1 MERVA
6 ESRDRLLTATK
17 DSRMPDDGYKPNNQL
32 PVVHKPMN
40 EWPAI
45 AAVPRRPVPELR
57 GRDSAGWPRFP
68 SASQKISASAIVQAF
83 GIPLIAMV
91 LRIASSGTA
100 NASYILVALY
110 AMTGPRQAIVSLYLC
125 WLFNMIN
132 HGLAPAAGYAAILRH
147 LVILCAFISVMVHS
161 KRGTSAR
168 TGILVPATL
177 VLCGFLI
184 VHSMIFSHQSD
195 ISLLKAI
202 SFSLTVTAL
211 TVGWGTLEE
220 RERQITMAFLF
231 GSLGL
236 IAVISIPFVTSTI
249 GYFKNGRGFQ
259 GVLVHPQNFGP
270 TMAVLAALLVGQGL
284 TEKKL
289 RFWKVFLLGLSI
301 LWIFLSQ
308 ARIGGLAFVLSLVLG
323 IGCNAIMTWMERNPS
338 RNPLRL
344 GRLTWATALVLIA
357 GIAAAPFVG
366 TRVSTFIQK
375 GARSESLSDIA
386 MASRGGKIN
395 EMMVN
400 IRQYPIFGTGF
411 GVLLGSDYFAIQRD
425 PILGL
430 PIMATVEKG
439 VMPVAI
445 VEETG
450 IVGACITFPWLLLLL
465 VRSVRGGLISGIVFW
480 SVLAT
485 NIAEACFFSPGG
497 QGMFQLIF
505 AIWAATSP
513 QASVIQPVVL
523 QRRQRHAA

>member
-1 MERVA
+1 
-6 ESRDRLLTATK
+6 
-17 DSRMPDDGYKPNNQL
+17 
-32 PVVHKPMN
+32 MN
-40 EWPAI
+40 EWSVI
-45 AAVPRRPVPELR
+45 AAAPRRPVPELR

-68 SASQKISASAIVQAF
+68 SASQKISASAIVEAF
-83 GIPLIAMV
+83 WIPLIAV
-91 LRIASSGTA
+91 ALRIASSGTG
-100 NASYILVALY
+100 NASYILVAIY

-132 HGLAPAAGYAAILRH
+132 HGLAPVAGYAAILRH

-161 KRGTSAR
+161 KRGTFTR

-184 VHSMIFSHQSD
+184 VHSLIFSHQPD

-211 TVGWGTLEE
+211 TVGWGNLNQ

-236 IAVISIPFVTSTI
+236 IAVTSIPFVASGI

-284 TEKKL
+284 TDKKL
-289 RFWKVFLLGLSI
+289 RLWKVMILALSI

-308 ARIGGLAFVLSLVLG
+308 ARIGALAFILSLVLG
-323 IGCNAIMTWMERNPS
+323 IGCNAIMAWMARNPS
-338 RNPLRL
+338 RHPLRI
-344 GRLTWATALVLIA
+344 GRLTWVTVLVLMA
-357 GIAAAPFVG
+357 GLAAAPFVG

-386 MASRGGKIN
+386 MASRGGKVS

-411 GVLLGSDYFAIQRD
+411 GVLMGSDYFAIQRD

-430 PIMATVEKG
+430 PIMATIEKG

-450 IVGACITFPWLLLLL
+450 VVGACIIFPWLLVLL
-465 VRSVRGGLISGIVFW
+465 VRSVRGGLVSGMVFW

-513 QASVIQPVVL
+513 QVSGAQPVAL
-523 QRRQRHAA
+523 QPRQRYAA